1 MAKKGTLLII
11 DDEQSVLDSISS
23 IMEDDVAKILLAS
36 NGREGLEYFENEQI
50 DCVVCDVNMPE
61 LNGVALIKKIRAM
74 KNEVPFI
81 FYTGFAS
88 RDLMLEVVKYGA
100 FDFLEKPDTEHLKE
114 VILKGISVGANQ
126 ESENIESD
134 FISEFKKL
142 MMDLP
147 SK

>member
-1 MAKKGTLLII
+1 MARKGTLLII
-11 DDEQSVLDSISS
+11 DDEKSVLDSIKS
-23 IMEDDVAKILLAS
+23 IIEDDVAKILIAL
-36 NGREGLEYFENEQI
+36 NGREGLEYFDNEEI

-61 LNGVALIKKIRAM
+61 LNGVELI

-114 VILKGISVGANQ
+114 VILKGIKAGTSQ
-126 ESENIESD
+126 EDESNESD

-142 MMDLP
+142 MMDL
-147 SK
+147 SSD

>member
-36 NGREGLEYFENEQI
+36 NGREGLGYFENEQI